1 MKYRIFDYEV
11 SGVPTFGLIP
21 MSTDCS
27 LQTAYYNPM
36 SEELVLVSKDTSEEI
51 DFVQKFDKFKNPE
64 FEKGKATFER
74 RMFNQ
79 NLTFRLVGED
89 MKDFIREHTVNF
101 NKLEPVMEKIAFF
114 KKKLESEKT
123 VEAEVLEEV
132 TE

>member
-89 MKDFIREHTVNF
+89 MKDFIREYAVNS
-101 NKLEPVMEKIAFF
+101 NKLEPVMEKIASF